1 MIKETERL
9 LKTAIM
15 YTFHMFHLAYFK
27 SLSMKVL
34 LKGQLICTF
43 KENLTKSDK

>member
-1 MIKETERL
+1 MIKAERL
-9 LKTAIM
+9 LKTAITC
-15 YTFHMFHLAYFK
+15 TFHMFHLAYFK
-27 SLSMKVL
+27 SLPMKVL